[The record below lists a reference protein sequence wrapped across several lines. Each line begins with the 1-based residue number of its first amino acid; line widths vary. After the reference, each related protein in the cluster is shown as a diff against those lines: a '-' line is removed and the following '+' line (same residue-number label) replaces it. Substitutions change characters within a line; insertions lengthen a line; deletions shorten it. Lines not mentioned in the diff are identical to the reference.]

1 VAVSR
6 RNLEL
11 VFLVLAGAVSTMAYV
26 SVYAGRFREINRV
39 SIVYGLIFV
48 GIFLVLHVLE
58 RLLLPQADP
67 FLLPITALL
76 AAIGLTE
83 IFRIKPSLALTQG
96 QWLLVGAGLFIL
108 TVVIVRDHIKL
119 DRYRYLIGAVGLA
132 LLVLTIAL
140 GTTVN
145 GAKLWI
151 HAFGFSIQ
159 PSEFAKLAIVIFLA
173 GYLDDKKTMLSV
185 PQRHVLGVPLPAFK
199 YFGPLLV
206 MWVFSLAMLVFMK
219 DFGMALLFMSIFVG
233 LMYMATARIVYVVAG
248 AGLFAAAGALA
259 LAVVP
264 HVHDRFA
271 VWLDPW
277 PYADTTGY
285 QLLQSLFTIADGGV
299 LGAGFGRGYLLY
311 ANRQPVVPDL
321 QTDFIFTAIANEMGL
336 LGAAG
341 IVLLYLLFVWR
352 GFRIAVYAPDGFSK
366 LLAAGLALAF
376 ALQTFIIIGGVT
388 RLIPL
393 TGITLPFVSYGGS
406 SITANLMLVALLLM
420 VSNRTTII
428 RDGSELERRRLAE
441 RG

>member
-11 VFLVLAGAVSTMAYV
+11 LFLVIAGAVSTMAYV

-39 SIVYGLIFV
+39 SVIYGLVFV
-48 GIFLVLHVLE
+48 GIFFLLHLLVRFV
-58 RLLLPQADP
+58 LPQADP

-83 IFRIKPSLALTQG
+83 IFRIRPALALAQG
-96 QWLLVGAGLFIL
+96 QWLLVGAGLFVL
-108 TVVIVRDHIKL
+108 TVLIVRDHMKL
-119 DRYRYLIGAVGLA
+119 DRYRYILGAIGLA
-132 LLVLTIAL
+132 LLVATIVF
-140 GTTVN
+140 GTTVY
-145 GAKLWI
+145 GSKLWI
-151 HAFGFSIQ
+151 HAFGMSIQ

-173 GYLDDKKTMLSV
+173 GYLNDKKALLSV
-185 PQRHVLGVPLPAFK
+185 PTHHVLGVPLPAAK

-206 MWVFSLAMLVFMK
+206 MWVLSLAMLIFMK
-219 DFGMALLFMSIFVG
+219 DFGMALLFMSIFVA
-233 LMYMATARIVYVVAG
+233 LMYMATTRIVYVVLG
-248 AGLFAAAGALA
+248 GGLFAAAAA
-259 LAVVP
+259 IAVAIVP
-264 HVHDRFA
+264 HIRDRFQ

-277 PYADTTGY
+277 PHAVTGY
-285 QLLQSLFTIADGGV
+285 QLMQSLFTISDGGI

-311 ANRQPVVPDL
+311 PNHKPVVPEL
-321 QTDFIFTAIANEMGL
+321 HTDFIFTAIANEMGL

-341 IVLLYLLFVWR
+341 VILVYVLFMWR
-352 GFRIAVYAPDGFSK
+352 GFRIAVWAPDGFSK
-366 LLAAGLALAF
+366 LLAAGLAFAF
-376 ALQTFIIIGGVT
+376 GLQTFIILGGVT

-420 VSNRTTII
+420 VSHRTNVV
-428 RDGSELERRRLAE
+428 REGSDLERRRLAE

>member
-11 VFLVLAGAVSTMAYV
+11 LFLVLAGAVSTMAYV
-26 SVYAGRFREINRV
+26 SVYAGRFREINSV
-39 SIVYGLIFV
+39 SLVYGLVFV
-48 GIFLVLHVLE
+48 GIFLLLHLLE
-58 RLLLPQADP
+58 RIFLKQADP
-67 FLLPITALL
+67 LLLPITALL

-96 QWLLVGAGLFIL
+96 QWLLVGAGLFVL
-108 TVVIVRDHIKL
+108 TVLVVRDHMKL

-173 GYLDDKKTMLSV
+173 GYLDDKKVLLSV
-185 PQRHVLGVPLPAFK
+185 PQRHVLGVPVPAFK

-206 MWVFSLAMLVFMK
+206 MWVLSLAMLVFMK
-219 DFGMALLFMSIFVG
+219 DFGMALLFMSIFVA
-233 LMYMATARIVYVVAG
+233 LMYMATARIVYVAAG
-248 AGLFAAAGALA
+248 VGLFAVAGVLA
-259 LAVVP
+259 VSVVP
-264 HVHDRFA
+264 HVQDRFA
-271 VWLDPW
+271 IWLDPW
-277 PYADTTGY
+277 PHWQTTGY

-311 ANRQPVVPDL
+311 ANHQPVVPDL

-336 LGAAG
+336 IGAAG

-352 GFRIAVYAPDGFSK
+352 GFRIAVFAPDGFSK
-366 LLAAGLALAF
+366 LLAAGLATAF

-406 SITANLMLVALLLM
+406 SITANLVLVALLLM
-420 VSNRTTII
+420 VSNRANII
-428 RDGSELERRRLAE
+428 RGGSDLERRKLAE

>member
-1 VAVSR
+1 M
-6 RNLEL
+6 EL
-11 VFLVLAGAVSTMAYV
+11 LFLVIAGAVSTMAYV

-39 SIVYGLIFV
+39 SIIYGLVFV
-48 GIFLVLHVLE
+48 GIFFLLHLLVRFV
-58 RLLLPQADP
+58 LPQADP

-76 AAIGLTE
+76 AAVGLTE
-83 IFRIKPSLALTQG
+83 IFRIRPALALTQG
-96 QWLLVGAGLFIL
+96 QWLLVGAGLFVL
-108 TVVIVRDHIKL
+108 TVTLVRDHMKL
-119 DRYRYLIGAVGLA
+119 DRYRYIMGAIGLG
-132 LLVLTIAL
+132 LLVATIVL

-173 GYLDDKKTMLSV
+173 GYLNDKKVLLSV
-185 PQRHVLGVPLPAFK
+185 PTHHVLGVPLPAAK

-206 MWVFSLAMLVFMK
+206 MWVLSLAMLIFMK
-219 DFGMALLFMSIFVG
+219 DFGMALLFMSIFVA
-233 LMYMATARIVYVVAG
+233 LMYMATTRIVYVVLG
-248 AGLFAAAGALA
+248 GGLFAAAAA
-259 LAVVP
+259 IAVAVVP
-264 HVHDRFA
+264 HVQDRFTT
-271 VWLDPW
+271 WLDPW
-277 PYADTTGY
+277 PYASTTGY
-285 QLLQSLFTIADGGV
+285 QLLQSLFTIADGGI
-299 LGAGFGRGYLLY
+299 LGAGFGRGFLLY

-321 QTDFIFTAIANEMGL
+321 QTDFIFAAIANEIGL

-341 IVLLYLLFVWR
+341 VILVYVLFMWR
-352 GFRIAVYAPDGFSK
+352 GFRIAVWAPDGFSK
-366 LLAAGLALAF
+366 LLAAGLATAF

-420 VSNRTTII
+420 VSHRTNVV
-428 RDGSELERRRLAE
+428 REGSDLERRRLAE